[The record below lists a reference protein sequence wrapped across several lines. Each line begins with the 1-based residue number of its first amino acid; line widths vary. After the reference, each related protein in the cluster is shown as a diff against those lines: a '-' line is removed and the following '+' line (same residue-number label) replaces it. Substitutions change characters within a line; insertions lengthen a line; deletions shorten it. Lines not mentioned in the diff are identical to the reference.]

1 MFHLPRAIARCL
13 PVSARW
19 LGLLCG
25 LALTGVLS
33 AGPIA
38 VPNASFELPVTFFAT
53 PNLDSWQR
61 TPQPSNWDTNASGP
75 WENLIGVFKNTPAGA
90 FDHIDNCHSNQA
102 MWLFANPDAGIFQDY
117 DTLDYNDP
125 APTHAFDAVYSVGSA
140 YQLTVGLLVGGKGS
154 GGGITPGATIKFAL
168 YYRDAASNR
177 VTVAATTITNQLDV
191 FTNSTHLLDFSVK
204 TPVVRANDAWAGQH
218 IGISLISTSDPNLN
232 AEGYWDLDNV
242 RLNSILA
249 PSLLNPVRTNN
260 QFAFTLQ
267 SEPGMIV
274 EVLAATDA
282 ALTTANWTSLG
293 LVTNVTGTIPFIDTT
308 ANFDQ
313 RFYQARQMAPP

>member
-1 MFHLPRAIARCL
+1 MFKPPRAIARRL
-13 PVSARW
+13 FAPVRW
-19 LGLLCG
+19 LGFFCG
-25 LALTGVLS
+25 LTL
-33 AGPIA
+33 AGLLHAGSVA
-38 VPNASFELPVTFFAT
+38 VPNASFELPLTFFAT
-53 PNLDSWQR
+53 PNLDNWQR

-75 WENLIGVFKNTPAGA
+75 WENLIGVFKNTPVGT

-117 DTLDYNDP
+117 DSMDWNDP
-125 APTHAFDAVYSVGSA
+125 TPPHLFDAIYEAGKF

-154 GGGITPGATIKFAL
+154 GGGITPGATIEFSL

-191 FTNSTHLLDFSVK
+191 FTNSTHLLDFSVT
-204 TPVVRANDAWAGQH
+204 TPVVRAGDAWAGQH
-218 IGISLISTSDPNLN
+218 IGISLISTADTNLN

-249 PSLLNPVRTNN
+249 PSLLNPTRTND
-260 QFAFTLQ
+260 QFSFTLQ

-274 EVLAATDA
+274 EVLASPDA
-282 ALTTANWTSLG
+282 VLPAGNWTSLG
-293 LVTNVTGTIPFIDTT
+293 VITNLTGTIPFIDTT

-313 RFYQARQMAPP
+313 RFYQARQVTPP